1 MLTLV
6 PPASGVWLATRP
18 VDMRKSFDGL
28 SALVEQHCQRNVLE
42 GGLFVF
48 VNKRRDRVKLI
59 WWDADGLAIWYKRL
73 EAGTYELPA
82 AGEDQTHVTL
92 TPTRLSLLLGGIE
105 LSSVRERKRYRRPQ

>member
-1 MLTLV
+1 MGTVKMGASFVERV
-6 PPASGVWLATRP
+6 P
-18 VDMRKSFDGL
+18 
-28 SALVEQHCQRNVLE
+28 
-42 GGLFVF
+42 
-48 VNKRRDRVKLI
+48 
-59 WWDADGLAIWYKRL
+59 IWYKRL